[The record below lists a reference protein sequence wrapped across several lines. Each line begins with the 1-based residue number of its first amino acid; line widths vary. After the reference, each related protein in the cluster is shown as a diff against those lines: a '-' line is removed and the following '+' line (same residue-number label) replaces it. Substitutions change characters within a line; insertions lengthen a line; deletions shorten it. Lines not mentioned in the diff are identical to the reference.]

1 MLDSVILR
9 SMKNL
14 VQGFSFNTSKIAQN
28 LSKKK
33 INKMY
38 VKFRLPWGSQLK
50 FKTAVVCSHFVGLFV
65 FEIGKKTS
73 NTK

>member
-1 MLDSVILR
+1 M
-9 SMKNL
+9 
-14 VQGFSFNTSKIAQN
+14 
-28 LSKKK
+28 

-38 VKFRLPWGSQLK
+38 VKFRLPWGSPLK
-50 FKTAVVCSHFVGLFV
+50 FKMAVVCSHFVGLFV